1 MEIDIKGAA
10 KRNGITL
17 TELAERLGVSR
28 QSVHYYIE
36 QGDKNPVAQLEK
48 IADAIGCNVVDLF
61 VIDPKDD
68 FLAIVRDRGELF
80 AFYKRENLKEY
91 AETI

>member
-61 VIDPKDD
+61 VGEIKDD
-68 FLAIVRDRGELF
+68 FLAIVRDGGELF
-80 AFYKRENLKEY
+80 AFYNRDDLKKY